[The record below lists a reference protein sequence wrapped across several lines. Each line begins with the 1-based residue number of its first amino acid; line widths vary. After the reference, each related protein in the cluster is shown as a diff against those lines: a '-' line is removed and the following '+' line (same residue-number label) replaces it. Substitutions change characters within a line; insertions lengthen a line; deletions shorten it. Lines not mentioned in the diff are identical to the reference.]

1 MQSQITCPSCQIPFM
16 ADIHQI
22 IDVGQSPDMKQ
33 LLLSGYLN
41 AAQCPA
47 CGAVTQVTTP
57 ILYHDPAHEL
67 FLIHIP
73 IELNLQHKDREKLI
87 GQLMQRTMDRLPPE
101 QRRGY
106 MLQPQM
112 VMSKE
117 TLLEMVLETEGITK
131 EMIEHQKKQTEL
143 LQNLI
148 GVEGEYQ
155 TELIK
160 QNRSQIDDTFF
171 AILRSMLEMA
181 DIREDND
188 QSLKLINLQA
198 KLYKN
203 TVYGKKLEQQ
213 QQALQQF
220 SREVKSGGGLSPK
233 LLLKHVL
240 ANRQDDEVINA
251 LIVAGQS
258 AFNYEFFIQLS
269 EKIEKRRNSGLDTE
283 ELINLRAKLLEIQ
296 DEMERQSKEILSGV
310 QGLLQGF
317 IEAEDRRD
325 AVRSNLAKIDT
336 IFMNVLSSL
345 FSQAKQR
352 GDTKTAND
360 LMEIQGIIIEEI
372 ENQAPPEIR
381 LINQLLRTENEE
393 EQIRLLNGNRDL
405 LNFDLLALAE
415 SIKEDA
421 RRSGEGDLANRA
433 DQVESMVRAQLLV
446 QG

>member
-1 MQSQITCPSCQIPFM
+1 MQSQITCPNCQKPFL

-22 IDVGQSPDMKQ
+22 IDVGQSPDLKQ

-41 AAQCPA
+41 AAQCPD

-73 IELNLQHKDREKLI
+73 IELNLQYEDQEKLT
-87 GQLMQRTMDRLPPE
+87 GKLMQQSLDRLPPE

-131 EMIEHQKKQTEL
+131 EMIEHQKKQSEL
-143 LQNLI
+143 LQDLI
-148 GVEGEYQ
+148 GAEGEYQ
-155 TELIK
+155 TDLIK
-160 QNRSQIDDTFF
+160 QKESQIDETFF
-171 AILRSMLEMA
+171 ALLRSMLEMA
-181 DIREDND
+181 DSMEDND
-188 QSLKLINLQA
+188 QSLNLINLQA
-198 KLYKN
+198 KLFKN
-203 TVYGKKLEQQ
+203 TVYGRKLEKQ

-220 SREVKSGGGLSPK
+220 GREVKSVGGLSPK

-240 ANRQDDEVINA
+240 TNRNDEEVISA
-251 LIVAGQS
+251 LIAAGQP
-258 AFNYEFFIQLS
+258 AFNYDFFILLS
-269 EKIEKRRNSGLDTE
+269 EKIEKRQKSGLNTG

-310 QGLLQGF
+310 QRMLQGI
-317 IEAEDRRD
+317 IEAEDRRE
-325 AVRSNLAKIDT
+325 AVRSNLAKIDA

-345 FSQAKQR
+345 FSQAKQK
-352 GDTKTAND
+352 GDTKTADD

-393 EQIRLLNGNRDL
+393 EQIRLLNGSRDL
-405 LNFDLLALAE
+405 LNFDLLALVE

-421 RRSGEGDLANRA
+421 RRSGEGDLTNRA
-433 DQVESMVRAQLLV
+433 DKVESMVRAQLLF